1 MAHINKSVKGAAA
14 AVEQQ
19 GLLVAQEQ
27 GKSLA
32 RENNDSGLAGNAAAT
47 DEVAANQVLA
57 YAGEGDAW
65 SAGRVA
71 SSDGSVT
78 TWRYTPAAAS
88 ADSSD
93 FPVQP
98 RTVDM
103 AGSIKVQSGSLNVM
117 DGLTVASGAFAFQHP
132 VSISAPAQAAALE
145 SMPAPALAALA
156 VPAPDLAAVAI
167 PAPPYGD
174 EGAMFR
180 SSHTPPLDLT
190 LARPLQTGMYVAVT
204 ITNSDDGMSVSY
216 NSKTSPANFVF
227 MGQIF
232 MGNFSFTPPGG
243 LSDGTYNMVASIFS
257 SNDIRQFY
265 ATVKLVVDTVKPTET
280 AALAAIS
287 HDTGIS
293 PGDFITN
300 DPNQI
305 LSGTLSAALATGNQS
320 GVSHEALTIDL
331 INQSS
336 GQSIFGGPRAASDN
350 GLSWSFAPGF
360 KLYDGTYTVRLQVKD
375 AAGNTSSLVSDPQTI
390 VIDTVAPNGAQLN
403 TAPGGHW
410 FTLGASDSGA
420 SVKGLSTSGTHLT
433 FSGRYIGS
441 LADGTQS
448 GVSAERIEVNVG
460 DGTGWHTATVDPAA
474 NTWTLDYTG
483 IVLPI
488 GTYDV
493 QVRIADAAGN
503 ATASMGSPV
512 KIVDPGDPPPP
523 MITAISP
530 DTSAGA
536 GNPAVGSASD
546 FITSTAGSGGKLTI
560 SGSARAANPNN
571 GDKVQVSFDGGQHWA
586 DAAWS
591 GSGWSYTTTTAS
603 GDPAGYNG
611 AGTYKAA
618 DVQVREVSIVG
629 VAGTSTASPH
639 DIVVDNTAP
648 AQTASL
654 TQITDSNGNN
664 TVKDPVSGAYIMASE
679 YGLVF
684 KGTLNNAL
692 SAGGNG
698 VSKETLWINRGDGH
712 GWQQVTNIASDN
724 SWAFTNPNRLPDNGN
739 GATPYR
745 FELQVVDEAGN
756 LGDSSSGDLIVKIPN
771 PIPEIKS
778 ISPDTGVNDGSN
790 SDFITSTQLN
800 GGSGALTVKGDLDM
814 ALKTGQTV
822 EVSLDGASWVTATA
836 ATNGMSWSATLLS
849 VNDGAYTIQARVKN
863 AAGGTGAPVER
874 SLTVDNTAPTETGAL
889 AAISHDTGISPGDFI
904 TNDPNQTLSGTLSA
918 VLATG
923 DQSGVSHEVLMIDL
937 INQSSGRSVFGGLKV
952 ASDDGQTWSFA
963 PGFTLYDGTY
973 TVQLQVKDAAGN
985 TGSLVFDSQT
995 IVIDTVA
1002 PNGAQL
1008 SAAPGGN
1015 LFTLNASVNGLST
1028 SGTHLTFSGRYIGSL
1043 ADGVQSGVSAE
1054 RIEVNV
1060 GDGTG
1065 WHTATVDPATKTWA
1079 LDYTG
1084 TELSAGT
1091 NDVQVRIAD
1100 AAGNATW
1107 PMSSPV
1113 TIDGPGDPPP
1123 KTTTITA
1130 INPDTSAGA
1139 GHPAVGS
1146 ASDFITYTTS
1156 NGGKLTI
1163 SGSASAANPNNGE
1176 KVQVS
1181 FDGGQHW
1188 ADATWSGSGWSYTAA
1203 SGDASGY
1210 NGEGTYK
1217 AADVQVRVASA
1228 VGVAGTST
1236 ASPHDIVVDNT
1247 VPAQTA
1253 SLTQIT
1259 DNINNINADKD
1270 PSGAYIITSEEG
1282 LVFKGTLN
1290 NALSAGG
1297 NGVSKETLW
1306 INLGDGHGWQQVTNI
1321 ASDNSWSFA
1330 DPNRLPDNSN
1340 GMFELQVADEAGNLG
1355 SLFVANSVEPPPWW
1369 PPTMPFIHSIGPDT
1383 WVVDGNYGSGSDF
1396 ITSTK
1401 LNGSGGAL
1409 TVTGDLTAALKTG
1422 EKVEVSLNGANWF
1435 DATTT
1440 GTSWSATVPL
1450 VNDGVYTI
1458 EARVKNA
1465 AGGTSTTVEHSLTV
1479 DNTAPTQHASLTDVA
1494 GDKVN
1499 IVYGDPN
1506 YWLIDYD
1513 GVYPCTLS
1521 GALDGPLAVGN
1532 GSVTAEKLQVGV
1544 HLIGSDAS
1552 SWTWQ
1557 TVTDISNAGGGYTW
1571 SCPINLNVTRDTP
1584 DYEVKLREV
1593 DLAGNVKEELVSYIL
1608 TQFNNLVDF
1617 FGNPDLGVVPAPAAL
1632 AFPVTAPA
1640 LLIPASSCANADPM
1654 IRSDNLH
1661 LGLSGQSHTAASDP
1675 KGLFTDASTGNTLA
1689 LRLSDVLSE
1698 SNGTV
1703 GANGKHMT
1711 ILGEATS
1718 TVQLDGSATLAA
1730 TNWAVTGQQT
1740 VGGVTFDV
1748 YHNTAMGASAAA
1760 DLLIQ
1765 QGVQV
1770 I

>member
-698 VSKETLWINRGDGH
+698 VSKETLWINLGDGH

-822 EVSLDGASWVTATA
+822 EVSLDGATWVTATA

-874 SLTVDNTAPTETGAL
+874 SLAVDNTAPSETGAL

-904 TNDPNQTLSGTLSA
+904 TNDPSQTLIGTLSA

-937 INQSSGRSVFGGLKV
+937 INQSSGRSVLGGPKV

-963 PGFTLYDGTY
+963 PGFTLYDGAY

-985 TGSLVFDSQT
+985 TSRLVSDSQT

-1008 SAAPGGN
+1008 NTVSGGN
-1015 LFTLNASVNGLST
+1015 WFTLGTSDSGASVKGLST

-1043 ADGVQSGVSAE
+1043 ADGAQSGVSAE

-1065 WHTATVDPATKTWA
+1065 WHTATVDPAAKTWT

-1084 TELSAGT
+1084 TELHEGEY
-1091 NDVQVRIAD
+1091 DVQVRIAD

-1107 PMSSPV
+1107 SMGSPV
-1113 TIDGPGDPPP
+1113 TIVPPN
-1123 KTTTITA
+1123 TITATITA
-1130 INPDTSAGA
+1130 IDPDSSAGD
-1139 GHPAVGS
+1139 GNPAVGN
-1146 ASDFITYTTS
+1146 ASDFITST
-1156 NGGKLTI
+1156 NGSSGKLTI
-1163 SGSASAANPNNGE
+1163 SGSTSAVNPNNGD

-1188 ADATWSGSGWSYTAA
+1188 AEATWSGSAWSYTTTTA
-1203 SGDASGY
+1203 SGDTSGY

-1217 AADVQVRVASA
+1217 AADVQVRV
-1228 VGVAGTST
+1228 GAGTSA

-1247 VPAQTA
+1247 APAQTLA
-1253 SLTQIT
+1253 LTQIT
-1259 DNINNINADKD
+1259 DSINGINAVKD
-1270 PSGAYIITSEEG
+1270 LASGAYIIGSDDG
-1282 LVFKGTLN
+1282 LVFKGTLD

-1306 INLGDGHGWQQVTNI
+1306 IKLDDGHGWQQVTNI
-1321 ASDNSWSFA
+1321 ASDNSWAFA
-1330 DPNRLPDNSN
+1330 NPNPLPVNSS
-1340 GMFELQVADEAGNLG
+1340 GTSCLIKLQVADEAGNLG
-1355 SLFVANSVEPPPWW
+1355 SISTFDVVPPSL
-1369 PPTMPFIHSIGPDT
+1369 PPLIQSISPDT
-1383 WVVDGNYGSGSDF
+1383 WVEDGNYGSGSDF

-1401 LNGSGGAL
+1401 LNGANGTL
-1409 TVTGDLTAALKTG
+1409 TVTGVLSEALKTDDTVG
-1422 EKVEVSLNGANWF
+1422 VSLDGTKWVDVTIN
-1435 DATTT
+1435 
-1440 GTSWSATVPL
+1440 GTSWSASIPS
-1450 VNDGVYTI
+1450 VNDGAYTI

-1465 AGGTSTTVEHSLTV
+1465 AGITSPLAEHSLTV
-1479 DNTAPTQHASLTDVA
+1479 DNTAPTQHASLTDVS

-1499 IVYGDPN
+1499 PGYQDPN
-1506 YWLIDYD
+1506 HWVIDYD
-1513 GVYPCTLS
+1513 GDYECTLS
-1521 GALDGPLAVGN
+1521 GTLDGPLAVGS
-1532 GSVTAEKLQVGV
+1532 GSVTAEQLQVGV
-1544 HLIGSDAS
+1544 RTVAINGDAS
-1552 SWTWQ
+1552 NWTWQ
-1557 TVTDISNAGGGYTW
+1557 AVTDISNAGGGYTW
-1571 SCPINLNVTRDTP
+1571 SHTISLDMTQETP
-1584 DYEVKLREV
+1584 GYEVKLREV
-1593 DLAGNVKEELVSYIL
+1593 DLAGNVKEEGASYIL
-1608 TQFNNLVDF
+1608 DQFIDIVWGEPPFAQSELN
-1617 FGNPDLGVVPAPAAL
+1617 
-1632 AFPVTAPA
+1632 
-1640 LLIPASSCANADPM
+1640 S
-1654 IRSDNLH
+1654 
-1661 LGLSGQSHTAASDP
+1661 QSHTAASDP
-1675 KGLFTDASTGNTLA
+1675 KGLFTDVAAGSTLA

-1711 ILGEATS
+1711 ILGDATS